1 MAFARSTVE
10 SRPASPPRW
19 SDFPAI
25 DDLLAWSG
33 RGVSTGRTWVVSPS
47 KAALRTRWCRLL
59 EASGDDRRRLFV
71 EGRRLRTIDAAVEEG
86 LPGYPASGRTLADET
101 RSAPAPIRYARRSFD
116 RQWLIPDR
124 RLIDRPN
131 TALWGL
137 RTAPGQLFLTSS
149 GAPLVA
155 GGPAL
160 TATSL
165 LPQFNHYNGQRGRVW
180 PLWLDAEAR
189 DANTVEGLLPVLGET
204 LGTEVSGVDLFAYLT
219 ALCAHPEYT
228 RRFAPE
234 LASGVLRLPL
244 TADAR
249 VFARGVALGHRVL
262 RLHTLGDH
270 RADEHGRDRS
280 LEPLQCEGNAAPRLE
295 VPIPQL
301 AASRPEDAYYVPST
315 ECLEV
320 GEGVIAGVEP
330 EVFGYEVGGMAVV
343 DQWLAQ
349 RMPTDSRRRQS
360 RLDLVTAPRWEA
372 GWTTEL
378 LQVLHAI
385 TGLRALELEQ
395 GDLLDEV
402 LDGPLVSMSDLEDAG
417 VVPSM
422 PPAQRRHGSSGGGAG
437 TYSQAEVP
445 ALAE

>member
-1 MAFARSTVE
+1 M
-10 SRPASPPRW
+10 
-19 SDFPAI
+19 
-25 DDLLAWSG
+25 
-33 RGVSTGRTWVVSPS
+33 
-47 KAALRTRWCRLL
+47 
-59 EASGDDRRRLFV
+59 
-71 EGRRLRTIDAAVEEG
+71 
-86 LPGYPASGRTLADET
+86 
-101 RSAPAPIRYARRSFD
+101 
-116 RQWLIPDR
+116 
-124 RLIDRPN
+124 
-131 TALWGL
+131 
-137 RTAPGQLFLTSS
+137 
-149 GAPLVA
+149 
-155 GGPAL
+155 
-160 TATSL
+160 
-165 LPQFNHYNGQRGRVW
+165 W

-189 DANTVEGLLPVLGET
+189 DANTVEGLLSVLGET

-234 LASGVLRLPL
+234 LASGVLRLRSPL
-244 TADAR
+244 TQGSSPAVWHSGIGSCGSTPWVTIALTSTAGTAR
-249 VFARGVALGHRVL
+249 WSRCSV
-262 RLHTLGDH
+262 
-270 RADEHGRDRS
+270 RAT
-280 LEPLQCEGNAAPRLE
+280 PLPRLE

-445 ALAE
+445 TLAE